1 MILSFD
7 NCRKLVYDR
16 PKQGWMFGMLEDG
29 KVGYFLE
36 EHVTDIIDPI
46 GDIKEK
52 LQTGKARVADLPI
65 SGPTQVSHEL
75 HWGKDGTK
83 WSNAPEELMG

>member
-1 MILSFD
+1 MMLSIVI
-7 NCRKLVYDR
+7 NHR

-36 EHVTDIIDPI
+36 DHVTDIIDPI

-52 LQTGKARVADLPI
+52 LQTGKATL
-65 SGPTQVSHEL
+65 
-75 HWGKDGTK
+75 
-83 WSNAPEELMG
+83 